1 MRRGLVLLA
10 VALIPLGATPAP
22 QAAAARVTWQQGAH
36 VRGVFDVVGPRS
48 DGRLVVAATG
58 GLYLLDAA
66 GKVARF
72 ARAYTPSAGEP
83 YIAMSPGV
91 RDSAGH
97 CAFAR
102 DAVAAIDLA
111 PGKPGVTLISPA
123 GRVSRLATIRGV
135 TNLFGITI
143 DGTGRFGHRILV
155 VGRQPG
161 GHTQISAIDCRG
173 HVTTVG
179 TVAVPLEGGI
189 AVAPSTFGA
198 FAGQLIAPNELDG
211 SIYAVSPAGR
221 IRTVAKSGLPFGQD
235 MGVESLGFVPSSGPG
250 GAFMSD
256 RATAGGL
263 HPGHDRVLRLSG
275 AALKAAGVRHGD
287 LLAGT
292 EGGATVIRV
301 RCAVACSVRSVVATP
316 TAAHGE
322 GSLIVVPPHA
332 SSRLRTG
339 GARPWDGR
347 RAEQLANSCDRCV
360 PIRALRFDATRQ
372 PHGLGGHRW

>member
-1 MRRGLVLLA
+1 MLLA
-10 VALIPLGATPAP
+10 VVMVPLGVTPAP
-22 QAAAARVTWQQGAH
+22 RTAAARVTWQQGAH

-66 GKVARF
+66 GRIARF
-72 ARAYTPSAGEP
+72 ARAYSGSAGEP

-91 RDSAGH
+91 RDSASH

-102 DAVAAIDLA
+102 DAIAALDLA

-123 GRVSRLATIRGV
+123 GRVSRLANVRGV

-143 DGTGRFGHRILV
+143 DGTGRFEHRILV

-179 TVAVPLEGGI
+179 TVTVPLEGGI
-189 AVAPSTFGA
+189 AVAPSSFGA
-198 FAGQLIAPNELDG
+198 FAGQLFAPNELDG

-221 IRTVAKSGLPFGQD
+221 IRTVAKSGLPFGPD
-235 MGVESLGFVPSSGPG
+235 IGVESLGFVPASGPG
-250 GAFMSD
+250 GAYLSD
-256 RATAGGL
+256 RATPGGL

-275 AALKAAGVRHGD
+275 TVLRSAGVRPGD

-301 RCAVACSVRSVVATP
+301 RCAAACSVGSIVATP

-322 GSLIVVPPHA
+322 GSLIVAPPHA
-332 SSRLRTG
+332 SSRLRTD
-339 GARPWDGR
+339 GARPR
-347 RAEQLANSCDRCV
+347 
-360 PIRALRFDATRQ
+360 
-372 PHGLGGHRW
+372 